1 MILKINVNI
10 LGQVGMCHKLK
21 VARARRKFLKAV
33 RDVNEGEIPHDLPLS
48 GRTGEV
54 RGQSSRR

>member
-1 MILKINVNI
+1 MW
-10 LGQVGMCHKLK
+10 HKLK

-33 RDVNEGEIPHDLPLS
+33 RDVNEGKIPQDLPLP

-54 RGQSSRR
+54 RGQSR

>member
-1 MILKINVNI
+1 MW
-10 LGQVGMCHKLK
+10 HKLK

-33 RDVNEGEIPHDLPLS
+33 RDVTEGKIPQDLPLL

-54 RGQSSRR
+54 HGQSRLK